1 MGPDDDLPTLIQR
14 QDHLNVLRYLRAHQL
29 REPELAV
36 EHGKALLGENL
47 TNSVG
52 DESARLGAIEQ
63 VAMAALDLQD
73 HDLADKC
80 LSQLTGSS
88 DNAVASSTTD
98 GSGPVT
104 KQSNRFRRL
113 LGRCL
118 EASGD
123 LVGAEA
129 LYDEMLQANPANL
142 LALQRK
148 YALLKGQPNKEADA
162 MAALNKYLEQNMAD
176 CAGWYELAQFRANM
190 ADYKGAAYAMEEVI
204 LACPL
209 ESSVHCELA
218 ELYSTMGGLD
228 NLVLARKH
236 MAQSLELDA
245 TNRRAQFGLVV
256 VANAY
261 LLEAESASK
270 KKLDEHE
277 VAVAKELVK
286 YGAEQLL
293 ASYKGCPMFSAVKDL
308 MEEYQND
315 SADGDGDD
323 CI

>member
-1 MGPDDDLPTLIQR
+1 MGPDEDLPTLIESH
-14 QDHLNVLRYLRAHQL
+14 DHLNVLRFLRAHQL
-29 REPELAV
+29 REPELALH
-36 EHGKALLGENL
+36 HGKALLGEHL
-47 TNSVG
+47 TNSVGG
-52 DESARLGAIEQ
+52 DESARLGALEQ
-63 VAMAALDLQD
+63 VALAALDVHD

-80 LSQLTGSS
+80 LEQLTG
-88 DNAVASSTTD
+88 D
-98 GSGPVT
+98 GSTSTGPVS

-123 LVGAEA
+123 LEGAEA

-142 LALQRK
+142 VALQRK
-148 YALLKGQPNKEADA
+148 YALLKSQPEKEADA
-162 MAALNKYLEQNMAD
+162 MEALNKYLEQNMMD

-190 ADYKGAAYAMEEVI
+190 ADYKGAAYAMEEVV

-218 ELYSTMGGLD
+218 ELYSTIGGLD
-228 NLVLARKH
+228 HLLLARKH

-261 LLEAESASK
+261 LLEAETASK
-270 KKLDEHE
+270 KHLDEHE

-293 ASYKGCPMFSAVKDL
+293 ASYKGCSMFSAVKEL
-308 MEEYQND
+308 MEEYQDD
-315 SADGDGDD
+315 SSGDGGGGD

>member
-1 MGPDDDLPTLIQR
+1 MFPDEDLPTLIQR
-14 QDHLNVLRYLRAHQL
+14 HDHLNVLRYLRAHQL
-29 REPELAV
+29 REPELTIK
-36 EHGKALLGENL
+36 HGKALLGENL
-47 TNSVG
+47 TKSVG

-63 VAMAALDLQD
+63 VALAALDLHD
-73 HDLADKC
+73 HVLADQC
-80 LSQLTGSS
+80 LTQLTGSS
-88 DNAVASSTTD
+88 DKTTNASS
-98 GSGPVT
+98 SGPVA

-123 LVGAEA
+123 LKGAEA

-142 LALQRK
+142 IALQRK
-148 YALLKGQPNKEADA
+148 YALLKGQPNKEAEA
-162 MAALNKYLEQNMAD
+162 MEALNQYLEQNMVD

-190 ADYKGAAYAMEEVI
+190 ADYKGAAYAMEEVV
-204 LACPL
+204 LSCPL

-218 ELYSTMGGLD
+218 ELYSTIGGLD

-256 VANAY
+256 AANAY

-293 ASYKGCPMFSAVKDL
+293 ASYNGCPMFSAVKEL

-315 SADGDGDD
+315 AADGEDED